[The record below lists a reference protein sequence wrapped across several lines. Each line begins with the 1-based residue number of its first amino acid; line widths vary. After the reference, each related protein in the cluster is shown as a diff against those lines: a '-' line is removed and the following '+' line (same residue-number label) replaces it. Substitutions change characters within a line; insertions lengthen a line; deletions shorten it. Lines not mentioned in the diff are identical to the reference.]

1 MGATL
6 IFGWVG
12 VEICGCNL
20 ETAESQNNFTMIIEL
35 EAFGRMV
42 NSGKKPYSKY
52 VLPSDKIKGQ
62 FKAKK
67 GDSRK
72 PNYRMQAVL
81 FNVDEQCIE
90 LPDTE
95 PYKSKDEQAWEKGAV
110 NFGPPSGKKHYP
122 AVLFP
127 KNHAQWE
134 ASLFIRE
141 DGKAADL
148 LQWAGEEIGADLQ
161 AALLAIMEFSL
172 QKDDGFEQ
180 ESLFEA
186 IQAKSSTNSPI
197 VLIYAAISWEEKGW
211 DATPLARID
220 NFKQLYELSRAG
232 KASSKKQENNLCF
245 FSNEVQE
252 DANAPNSTNRY
263 NLNKVFVT
271 TTFNYASNF
280 DKNAFD
286 DGFSLG
292 SKAFDNLEAGSEF
305 LLQNGGALNEY
316 IAGIT
321 HVVIP
326 SIPGGI
332 SEDTYTDRFVE
343 TIKGINYSLFHP
355 VGLKEL
361 TEELKELEDTNNQLF
376 GLTYLAFDS
385 DGNSTKIISTIRE
398 VSNFQFTKIIR
409 DLKYVNLVFRSW
421 LGSEKVVINLF
432 TLFTQ
437 LPIPP
442 KAKKNIGLALI
453 TNILEGRKVDDK
465 ILFHHFCE
473 VMNCHRYDRY
483 GAYDYPKKFGDGDV
497 IWRYVKTVVYYSAL
511 RLMLFRLGQLRDPHF
526 SSSPTTLE
534 TINQFLQPE
543 PLHRMENDIQ
553 QYFDRL
559 GYTSRQQALFHLG
572 RALSSVGYAQ
582 DKKENSRT
590 IMNSLDFNGMNRR
603 KIENLATNILGK
615 ASLYRMKDDNGN
627 NKKASLLDAVTSFQ
641 MKLFFENLDSP
652 NWEQIITLPDGTE
665 EPPVGEKEA
674 VFFIMAGYTYGAK
687 KTSPEPENIDG
698 KDV

>member
-1 MGATL
+1 
-6 IFGWVG
+6 
-12 VEICGCNL
+12 
-20 ETAESQNNFTMIIEL
+20 MIIEL

-42 NSGKKPYSKY
+42 NSDKKPYSKY
-52 VLPSDKIKGQ
+52 VLPSEKIKGQ

-67 GDSRK
+67 GEKRK
-72 PNYRMQAVL
+72 PNYRIQSVL
-81 FNVDEQCIE
+81 FNIDEQCIE

-95 PYKSKDEQAWEKGAV
+95 RYNSKDEQAWEKGAV

-127 KNHAQWE
+127 KNYAQWE
-134 ASLFIRE
+134 ASFFSKE

-148 LQWAGEEIGADLQ
+148 YQWAGEAVGADLQ
-161 AALLAIMEFSL
+161 TALLAIMELSS
-172 QKDDGFEQ
+172 QKDDGLEQ
-180 ESLFEA
+180 ESLLEA
-186 IQAKSSTNSPI
+186 IQAKSSTNAPI

-211 DATPLARID
+211 DATPLAQID

-232 KASSKKQENNLCF
+232 KASSKKQEKNLCF

-252 DANAPNSTNRY
+252 DAHAPNSTNRY

-280 DKNAFD
+280 DKNTFD

-343 TIKGINYSLFHP
+343 TIKGINYSLFHL

-361 TEELKELEDTNNQLF
+361 TEELEELEDATNQLF

-409 DLKYVNLVFRSW
+409 ELKYVNLIFRSW

-442 KAKKNIGLALI
+442 KAKKNIGLSLL
-453 TNILEGRKVDDK
+453 TNLLEGRMVDDQM
-465 ILFHHFCE
+465 LFHYFCE

-483 GAYDYPKKFGDGDV
+483 GAYDYPRKSGDGDV

-511 RLMLFRLGQLRDPHF
+511 RLMLFRLGQLRAPHF

-534 TINQFLQPE
+534 TINQFLQLE

-572 RALSSVGYAQ
+572 RALNSVGYAQ
-582 DKKENSRT
+582 DRKENSRT

-603 KIENLATNILGK
+603 KIENLATNILSK
-615 ASLYRMKDDNGN
+615 ASIYRMKDDNGN
-627 NKKASLLDAVTSFQ
+627 NKKSSLLDAKVSYEINP
-641 MKLFFENLDSP
+641 FFENLDYTS
-652 NWEQIITLPDGTE
+652 WELPITLPNGTE

-687 KTSPEPENIDG
+687 KQSSKYDDTNS